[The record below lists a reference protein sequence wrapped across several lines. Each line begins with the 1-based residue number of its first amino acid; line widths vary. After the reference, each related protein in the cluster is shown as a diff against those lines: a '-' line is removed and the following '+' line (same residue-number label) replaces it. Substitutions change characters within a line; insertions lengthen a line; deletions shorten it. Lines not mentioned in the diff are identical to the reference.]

1 MRKSIGTILFLSLLL
16 SCNTQPA
23 KERNKQNSTEMEKK
37 NIGNLL
43 ALYPKPMTVVGAE
56 VEGKVNWLVVGHT
69 GIIGHDRILVSMS
82 KSHHTNQGI
91 KDSKKTFYQPCQS

>member
-43 ALYPKPMTVVGAE
+43 ALYPKLMTVVGAE

-69 GIIGHDRILVSMS
+69 GIIGHDRILVSMRPS
-82 KSHHTNQGI
+82 YKSRDKRFQ
-91 KDSKKTFYQPCQS
+91 KTFYQPCQS

>member
-1 MRKSIGTILFLSLLL
+1 
-16 SCNTQPA
+16 
-23 KERNKQNSTEMEKK
+23 MEKK

-69 GIIGHDRILVSMS
+69 GIIGHDRILVSMQKPS
-82 KSHHTNQGI
+82 YKSRDKRFQ
-91 KDSKKTFYQPCQS
+91 KTFYQPCQS

>member
-1 MRKSIGTILFLSLLL
+1 
-16 SCNTQPA
+16 
-23 KERNKQNSTEMEKK
+23 MEKK

-82 KSHHTNQGI
+82 KSHQY
-91 KDSKKTFYQPCQS
+91 KSRDKRFQKTFYQPCQS